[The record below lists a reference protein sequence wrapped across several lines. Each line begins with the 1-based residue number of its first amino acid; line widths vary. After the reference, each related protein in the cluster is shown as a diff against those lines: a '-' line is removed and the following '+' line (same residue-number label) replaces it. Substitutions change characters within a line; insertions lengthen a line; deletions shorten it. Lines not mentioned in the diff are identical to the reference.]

1 MLKLSPEKKW
11 LSGLFRLKFTRVIY
25 IALCW
30 SLIDVLV
37 SFFYYYGHRQMEE
50 IIFIRFAMILA
61 LSILFGYLFIFGYRN
76 FLTGHSQLVGLITKA
91 VLLLAGAVCITL
103 LVFML
108 ESYYLAEYRND
119 DLEHV
124 FFNEQKR
131 PWLFFKRTLYWL
143 IVFLATKLFTEIND
157 KYSPGVFID
166 FLTGRYRHAKNENRI
181 VMFIDLKDSTP
192 IAEKLGH
199 EHYFGFIREFIRMI
213 SLAIIDH
220 KGLIYQYVGDE
231 IVVSWL
237 TGKKNCKKAL
247 ATVVD
252 ARKNIQKR
260 SEWFRRK
267 YDIVPEFRVG
277 IHAGDVTIGEI
288 GIVKKDLAMSGDT
301 MNTSARIR
309 SACNELNQKFLVS
322 KEFVECAQLQTMHAE
337 YLGDFELKGKSEN
350 VALYSLRI

>member
-1 MLKLSPEKKW
+1 MLKLSSEKKW
-11 LSGLFRLKFTRVIY
+11 LSGLFKLRFIRVIY

-30 SLIDVLV
+30 SLIDLVV

-50 IIFIRFAMILA
+50 IISIRFGIVLL
-61 LSILFGYLFIFGYRN
+61 LSIIFGYIFIFGYRN
-76 FLTGHSQLVGLITKA
+76 FLTGHSLLVGLIVKTI
-91 VLLLAGAVCITL
+91 LLVSGALCITL
-103 LVFML
+103 LIFTA
-108 ESYYLAEYRND
+108 ESFFLNEFKNADIEK
-119 DLEHV
+119 V

-143 IVFLATKLFTEIND
+143 VVFLATKLFVEIND

-166 FLTGRYRHAKNENRI
+166 FLTGKYRQAKKENRI

-220 KGLIYQYVGDE
+220 HGLIYQYVGDE
-231 IVVSWL
+231 IIVSWISSE
-237 TGKKNCKKAL
+237 KNCRKAL

-322 KEFVECAQLQTMHAE
+322 KEFVECADLQPMHAA

-350 VALYSLRI
+350 VALYSLKI

>member
-1 MLKLSPEKKW
+1 MLKLSSEKKW
-11 LSGLFRLKFTRVIY
+11 LSGLFRLRFTRVIY

-30 SLIDVLV
+30 SFIDLIV
-37 SFFYYYGHRQMEE
+37 SFFYYYGHPQMHE
-50 IIFIRFAMILA
+50 IIAIRFGIA
-61 LSILFGYLFIFGYRN
+61 LVLSVLFGYIFIFGYRN
-76 FLTGHSQLVGLITKA
+76 FLTGHSLAFGLIIKA
-91 VLLLAGAVCITL
+91 LLLVIGAVSITL
-103 LVFML
+103 LIFTVESFFLNEYKNAEL
-108 ESYYLAEYRND
+108 ETL
-119 DLEHV
+119 
-124 FFNEQKR
+124 FFNDQKR
-131 PWLFFKRTLYWL
+131 PWLFFKRTLYWI
-143 IVFLATKLFTEIND
+143 IVFLATKLFSEIND
-157 KYSPGVFID
+157 KYSPGVFFD
-166 FLTGRYRHAKNENRI
+166 FLRGKYRQAKNEDRI
-181 VMFIDLKDSTP
+181 IMFIDLKDSTP

-199 EHYFGFIREFIRMI
+199 EDYFGFIREFIKMI
-213 SLAIIDH
+213 SLSIIDH

-237 TGKKNCKKAL
+237 TSKNNCNKAL

-277 IHAGDVTIGEI
+277 IHTGDVTIGEI

-322 KEFVECAQLQTMHAE
+322 KEFVECAGLQPMHAE
-337 YLGDFELKGKSEN
+337 HLGNFELKGKSEH
-350 VALYSLRI
+350 VALYSLKI

>member
-1 MLKLSPEKKW
+1 MLKLSSEKQW
-11 LSGLFRLKFTRVIY
+11 LSGLFKLRFIRVIY

-30 SLIDVLV
+30 SLIDLVV
-37 SFFYYYGHRQMEE
+37 SFFYYYRHPQMEE
-50 IIFIRFAMILA
+50 IISVRFAIVLA

-76 FLTGHSQLVGLITKA
+76 FLTGHSLLVGIIVKTI
-91 VLLLAGAVCITL
+91 LLVTGAVCITL
-103 LVFML
+103 LIFTV
-108 ESYYLAEYRND
+108 ESFFLNEYKNAD
-119 DLEHV
+119 IENV

-143 IVFLATKLFTEIND
+143 IIFLATKLFVEIND
-157 KYSPGVFID
+157 KYSPGVFMD
-166 FLTGRYRHAKNENRI
+166 FLSGKYRQAQEENRI

-199 EHYFGFIREFIRMI
+199 EHYFGFIREFIKMI

-220 KGLIYQYVGDE
+220 QGLIYQYVGDE

-237 TGKKNCKKAL
+237 SSKRNCRKAL

-267 YDIVPEFRVG
+267 YDIIPEFRVG

-322 KEFVECAQLQTMHAE
+322 KEFVECAGLEPMHAQL
-337 YLGDFELKGKSEN
+337 LGNFELKGKSEH

>member
-1 MLKLSPEKKW
+1 MLKLSSEKKW
-11 LSGLFRLKFTRVIY
+11 LSGLFRLRFTRVIY

-30 SLIDVLV
+30 SLIDLVV
-37 SFFYYYGHRQMEE
+37 SFFYYYNHPQMEE
-50 IIFIRFAMILA
+50 IISIRFGMILG

-76 FLTGHSQLVGLITKA
+76 FLTGHSLLLGLIVKA
-91 VLLLAGAVCITL
+91 ILLVAGAVCITL
-103 LVFML
+103 LVFTL
-108 ESYYLAEYRND
+108 ESRFLIEYRGD
-119 DLEHV
+119 DLQEV
-124 FFNEQKR
+124 FFNDKQK

-166 FLTGRYRHAKNENRI
+166 FLTGKYRQAKNESRI

-192 IAEKLGH
+192 TAEKLGH

-220 KGLIYQYVGDE
+220 NGLIYQYVGDE

-237 TGKKNCKKAL
+237 VSKKNCKKAL

-322 KEFVECAQLQTMHAE
+322 KEFVECAELQTMHAE
-337 YLGDFELKGKSEN
+337 WLGDFELKGKSES
-350 VALYSLRI
+350 VALYALKI

>member
-1 MLKLSPEKKW
+1 MLKLSSEKKW
-11 LSGLFRLKFTRVIY
+11 LSGLFRLKFTRVVY

-30 SLIDVLV
+30 SLIDLVV
-37 SFFYYYGHRQMEE
+37 SFFYYYENSQMGVM
-50 IIFIRFAMILA
+50 IAIRFGMAMFI
-61 LSILFGYLFIFGYRN
+61 SIIFGYLFIFGYRN
-76 FLTGHSQLVGLITKA
+76 FLTNHSLLLGLIIKA
-91 VLLLAGAVCITL
+91 SLLILGAVCITL
-103 LVFML
+103 LIFTA
-108 ESYYLAEYRND
+108 ESYFLKEYQD
-119 DLEHV
+119 STLENV

-143 IVFLATKLFTEIND
+143 MVFLATKLFVEIND

-166 FLTGRYRHAKNENRI
+166 FLKGRYRTAKNEDRVI
-181 VMFIDLKDSTP
+181 MFIDLKDSTP

-199 EHYFGFIREFIRMI
+199 EHYFGFIKEFIKMI

-220 KGLIYQYVGDE
+220 RGLIYQYVGDE
-231 IVVSWL
+231 IVVSWF
-237 TGKKNCKKAL
+237 TSRKNCTKAL

-277 IHAGDVTIGEI
+277 IHTGEVTIGEI

-322 KEFVECAQLQTMHAE
+322 KEFVECAGLQPMHAE
-337 YLGDFELKGKSEN
+337 YLGDFELKGKSEQ
-350 VALYSLRI
+350 VALYSLKI

>member
-1 MLKLSPEKKW
+1 MLKLSSEKKW
-11 LSGLFRLKFTRVIY
+11 LSGLFRLRFTRVIY

-30 SLIDVLV
+30 SLIDLLV
-37 SFFYYYGHRQMEE
+37 SFFYYYGHPQMEE
-50 IIFIRFAMILA
+50 IISIRFGMTLL

-76 FLTGHSQLVGLITKA
+76 FLTGHSLLLGLIVKA
-91 VLLLAGAVCITL
+91 ALLVAGAVCITL
-103 LVFML
+103 LIFSL
-108 ESYYLAEYRND
+108 ESRILNEYRND
-119 DLEHV
+119 DLSHI

-143 IVFLATKLFTEIND
+143 VVFLATKLFTEVND
-157 KYSPGVFID
+157 KYSPGVFMD
-166 FLTGRYRHAKNENRI
+166 FLSGKYRHAKNENRI
-181 VMFIDLKDSTP
+181 IMFMDLKDSTP

-199 EHYFGFIREFIRMI
+199 ENYYGFIREFIRMI

-220 KGLIYQYVGDE
+220 NGLIYQYVGDE
-231 IVVSWL
+231 IVVSWIA
-237 TGKKNCKKAL
+237 GQKNCKKAL

-277 IHAGDVTIGEI
+277 IHSGDVTIGEI

-322 KEFVECAQLQTMHAE
+322 KEFVDCAQLKNMHAE
-337 YLGDFELKGKSEN
+337 YLGDFDLKGKSES

>member
-1 MLKLSPEKKW
+1 MLKLSSEKQW
-11 LSGLFRLKFTRVIY
+11 LSGLFKLRFIRVIY

-30 SLIDVLV
+30 SLIDLVV
-37 SFFYYYGHRQMEE
+37 SFFYYYRHPQMEE
-50 IIFIRFAMILA
+50 IVSVRFGIVLA

-76 FLTGHSQLVGLITKA
+76 FLTGHSLLVGIVVKTI
-91 VLLLAGAVCITL
+91 LLVTGAICITL
-103 LVFML
+103 LIFTV
-108 ESYYLAEYRND
+108 ESFYLNEYKNAD
-119 DLEHV
+119 IENV

-143 IVFLATKLFTEIND
+143 IIFLATKLFVEIND

-166 FLTGRYRHAKNENRI
+166 FLTGKYRQAKKENRI

-199 EHYFGFIREFIRMI
+199 EHYFGFIREFIKMI

-220 KGLIYQYVGDE
+220 QGLIYQYVGDE

-237 TGKKNCKKAL
+237 SSKRNCRKAL

-267 YDIVPEFRVG
+267 YDIIPEFRVG
-277 IHAGDVTIGEI
+277 IHSGDVTIGEI

-309 SACNELNQKFLVS
+309 SACNERNQKFLVS
-322 KEFVECAQLQTMHAE
+322 KEFVECARLQPMHAE
-337 YLGDFELKGKSEN
+337 YLGDFELKGKSEH
-350 VALYSLRI
+350 VALYSLKI

>member
-1 MLKLSPEKKW
+1 MLELSSEKKW
-11 LSGLFRLKFTRVIY
+11 FSGLFKLRFTRVIY

-30 SLIDVLV
+30 SLIDLVV
-37 SFFYYYGHRQMEE
+37 SFFYYYGHPQMED
-50 IIFIRFAMILA
+50 IIGIRFGIILA

-76 FLTGHSQLVGLITKA
+76 FLTGHGLITGLLIKA
-91 VLLLAGAVCITL
+91 VLLIIAAILITIL
-103 LVFML
+103 IFSV
-108 ESYYLAEYRND
+108 ESYFLNEYKNAE
-119 DLEHV
+119 LENV
-124 FFNEQKR
+124 FFHDLKR
-131 PWLFFKRTLYWL
+131 PWLFFKRTLYW
-143 IVFLATKLFTEIND
+143 IIIFIATKLFTEIND

-166 FLTGRYRHAKNENRI
+166 FISGKYRHAKNENRI
-181 VMFIDLKDSTP
+181 IMFIDLKDSTP

-199 EHYFGFIREFIRMI
+199 EHYFGFIREFIKRI

-220 KGLIYQYVGDE
+220 RGLIYQYVGDE

-237 TGKKNCKKAL
+237 TSQKNCKRAL
-247 ATVVD
+247 STVVD

-322 KEFVECAQLQTMHAE
+322 NEFVTCAGLQPMHAE
-337 YLGDFELKGKSEN
+337 YLGDFELKGKSEH
-350 VALYSLRI
+350 VALYSLKM

>member
-1 MLKLSPEKKW
+1 MLKLSSQKKW
-11 LSGLFRLKFTRVIY
+11 LSGLFKLKFTRVIY

-30 SLIDVLV
+30 SLIDLLV
-37 SFFYYYGHRQMEE
+37 SFFYYYNHGQMEE
-50 IIFIRFAMILA
+50 IISIRFGIILG

-76 FLTGHSQLVGLITKA
+76 FLTGHSLLFGLVVKT
-91 VLLLAGAVCITL
+91 VLLIAGAICITL
-103 LVFML
+103 ILFTI
-108 ESYYLAEYRND
+108 ESFYLNEFKNAD
-119 DLEHV
+119 IKTV
-124 FFNEQKR
+124 VFNEQKR

-143 IVFLATKLFTEIND
+143 ILFLATKLFVEIND
-157 KYSPGVFID
+157 KYSPGVFIN
-166 FLTGRYRHAKNENRI
+166 FLAGKYRQAKNENRI
-181 VMFIDLKDSTP
+181 VMFLDLKDSTP

-199 EHYFGFIREFIRMI
+199 EQYFGFIREFIRMI

-231 IVVSWL
+231 IVVSWI
-237 TGKKNCKKAL
+237 TSRKNCNKAL

-267 YDIVPEFRVG
+267 YDMVPEFRVG
-277 IHAGDVTIGEI
+277 IHAGEVTIGEI
-288 GIVKKDLAMSGDT
+288 GVVKKDLAMSGDT

-322 KEFVECAQLQTMHAE
+322 KEFVECAALQPMHAE
-337 YLGDFELKGKSEN
+337 YLGNFELKGKSED
-350 VALYSLRI
+350 VALYSLKI

>member
-1 MLKLSPEKKW
+1 MLKLSSEKQW
-11 LSGLFRLKFTRVIY
+11 LSGLFKLRFIRVIY

-30 SLIDVLV
+30 SLIDLVV
-37 SFFYYYGHRQMEE
+37 SFFYYYRHPQMEE
-50 IIFIRFAMILA
+50 IVSIRFGIVLA

-76 FLTGHSQLVGLITKA
+76 FLTGHSLLVGIIVKAILLIT
-91 VLLLAGAVCITL
+91 GAVCITL
-103 LVFML
+103 LIFTV
-108 ESYYLAEYRND
+108 ESFYLNEYKNAD
-119 DLEHV
+119 IENV

-143 IVFLATKLFTEIND
+143 IIFLATKLFVEIND

-166 FLTGRYRHAKNENRI
+166 FLTGKYRQAKKENRI

-199 EHYFGFIREFIRMI
+199 EHYFGFIREFIKMI

-220 KGLIYQYVGDE
+220 QGLIYQYVGDE

-237 TGKKNCKKAL
+237 SSKRNCRKAL

-267 YDIVPEFRVG
+267 YDIIPEFRVG

-309 SACNELNQKFLVS
+309 SACNELNHKFLVS
-322 KEFVECAQLQTMHAE
+322 KEFVEWARLQPMHAQF
-337 YLGDFELKGKSEN
+337 LGDFELKGKSEH
-350 VALYSLRI
+350 VALYSLKI

>member
-1 MLKLSPEKKW
+1 MLKLSPDKKW
-11 LSGLFRLKFTRVIY
+11 LSGLFRLRFTRVIY

-30 SLIDVLV
+30 SLIDLVV
-37 SFFYYYGHRQMEE
+37 SFFYYYNHRQMEE
-50 IIFIRFAMILA
+50 IISIRFAMILG

-76 FLTGHSQLVGLITKA
+76 FLTGHS
-91 VLLLAGAVCITL
+91 LLLGLTVKAILLVIGALCITL
-103 LVFML
+103 LIFTL
-108 ESYYLAEYRND
+108 ESNFLNEYKGD
-119 DLEHV
+119 DIRHV
-124 FFNEQKR
+124 FFDEQKR

-143 IVFLATKLFTEIND
+143 MVFLATKLFTEIND
-157 KYSPGVFID
+157 KYSPGVFVD
-166 FLTGRYRHAKNENRI
+166 FLTGKYRHAKNENRI
-181 VMFIDLKDSTP
+181 IMFIDLKDSTP

-199 EHYFGFIREFIRMI
+199 EHYYGFIREFIKMI
-213 SLAIIDH
+213 SMAIIEH
-220 KGLIYQYVGDE
+220 NGMIYQYVGDE

-237 TGKKNCKKAL
+237 SSKKNCKKAL

-252 ARKNIQKR
+252 ARKNIQKQ

-277 IHAGDVTIGEI
+277 IHAGEVTIGEI

-322 KEFVECAQLQTMHAE
+322 KEFVECAQLQSMHAE
-337 YLGDFELKGKSEN
+337 YLGDFELKGKSET
-350 VALYSLRI
+350 VDLYSLRI

>member
-1 MLKLSPEKKW
+1 M
-11 LSGLFRLKFTRVIY
+11 SGLFRLRFTRIIY

-30 SLIDVLV
+30 SVIDLFV
-37 SFFYYYGHRQMEE
+37 SFFYYYGHPQMEHM
-50 IIFIRFAMILA
+50 IAIRFCVAMFTSVI
-61 LSILFGYLFIFGYRN
+61 FGYCFIFGYRN
-76 FLTGHSQLVGLITKA
+76 FLTNQS
-91 VLLLAGAVCITL
+91 LLLGLLVKALLLIIGAVAITL
-103 LVFML
+103 LIFTI
-108 ESYYLAEYRND
+108 ESYFLNEYRNT
-119 DLEHV
+119 DLEQV
-124 FFNEQKR
+124 FFHDQKR

-143 IVFLATKLFTEIND
+143 LVFLATKLFVEIND

-166 FLTGRYRHAKNENRI
+166 FLKGRYRTAKNEDRVI
-181 VMFIDLKDSTP
+181 MFIDLKDSTP

-199 EHYFGFIREFIRMI
+199 EHYFGFIKEFIKMI

-220 KGLIYQYVGDE
+220 RGLIYQYVGDE
-231 IVVSWL
+231 IIVSWF
-237 TGKKNCKKAL
+237 TSRKNCTKAL

-277 IHAGDVTIGEI
+277 IHTGNVTIGEI

-322 KEFVECAQLQTMHAE
+322 KEFVECAGLQPMHAE
-337 YLGDFELKGKSEN
+337 YLGDFELKGKSAH
-350 VALYSLRI
+350 VALYSLKI